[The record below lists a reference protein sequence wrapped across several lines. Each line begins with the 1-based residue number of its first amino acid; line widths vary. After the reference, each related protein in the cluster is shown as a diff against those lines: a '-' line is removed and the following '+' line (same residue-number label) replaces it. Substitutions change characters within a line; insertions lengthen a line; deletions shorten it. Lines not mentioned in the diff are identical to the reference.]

1 MKIRNES
8 FNKNENKENSQ
19 KEDNNDDEQEK
30 LYRTFLNNAQKE
42 KQKFK
47 SMKKGG
53 LDPYKTMYATKN
65 RNHDSNR
72 KTTIDCSGKNASKH
86 NNLKGNKTANK
97 NLIIAID
104 NPNMNKNNSHKTYKT
119 LNNGNIDVDTGLE
132 DNNDENDK
140 KGGNRKM
147 AFSSGKNDKKQ
158 RKNEWQNDPLNPYL
172 TNWASSFLKIGYNVG
187 FHFNEYQEGVP
198 LLRLQKLRKKIFLP
212 PIYTVKYNKYTDN
225 KNGNNDDDDAAN
237 LVCSKVS
244 KKLFSPI
251 ATHYIP
257 RNKSKISIYPN
268 LNYGLKDKE
277 KNENEKRILTS
288 RQQHQTISEIDGE
301 NIEIVREKN
310 ENNNNTLLIKEPDN
324 VKEKEIINEKE
335 SIKEIENNKE
345 NENNREQE
353 NNKENEN
360 NREQENNNENENNK
374 EQENNKENENNKE
387 QDYIKENENNK
398 EQENNN
404 KENEG

>member
-1 MKIRNES
+1 MIVIVKP
-8 FNKNENKENSQ
+8 Q
-19 KEDNNDDEQEK
+19 
-30 LYRTFLNNAQKE
+30 LTVAV
-42 KQKFK
+42 
-47 SMKKGG
+47 
-53 LDPYKTMYATKN
+53 TMLQ
-65 RNHDSNR
+65 S
-72 KTTIDCSGKNASKH
+72 I
-86 NNLKGNKTANK
+86 NK

-345 NENNREQE
+345 NENN
-353 NNKENEN
+353 
-360 NREQENNNENENNK
+360 K

-387 QDYIKENENNK
+387 QGNNKENEDNKEQGNNKENESNK